1 MIIKKYDKF
10 LESQKNDMWDII
22 PESVKELHKLF
33 QKSGKKLYVVGGAV
47 RDFLN
52 NDKPKDFDL
61 ATDANPEDVQL
72 ILKSYKTQLQGE
84 SFGVVVVFTD
94 DQPMGMEIA
103 TFREDQYGDKLGITR
118 NPEVKFS
125 TIEKDVERRDIPYN
139 ALFYDLETHRI
150 VDLVGGIEDIKNRIT
165 RFVGNPELRIEEDPL
180 RILRLFRFNCRY
192 QFTIDNKT
200 ADAILSK
207 KEMLKIITK
216 ERIWDEIKKAFKQ
229 SKSFKEYL
237 ELFNRFDIWSVV
249 FSGISINKDIK
260 DANHLE
266 VYFANLFVNEKSG
279 LLDKMVQSFKM
290 DIDFSRKVVFLID
303 LLNFSPENVMD
314 FYKKKIVSR
323 LTDDVINEWLDI
335 KDISDEMFDKFLDY
349 KPSVS
354 AEDLM
359 KSGFKGKLLGDEIKR
374 LEVEKFKS
382 MI

>member
-1 MIIKKYDKF
+1 MIIKKYQKF
-10 LESQKNDMWDII
+10 IESNKSDMWYII
-22 PESVKELHKLF
+22 PESVKELHRLF
-33 QKSGKKLYVVGGAV
+33 QSSGKKLYVVGGAV

-52 NDKPKDFDL
+52 NEKPKDFDL
-61 ATDANPEDVQL
+61 ATDANPDKVQS
-72 ILKSYKTQLQGE
+72 ILKGYRTQLQGE
-84 SFGVVVVFTD
+84 SFGVVVVFTE

-103 TFREDQYGDKLGITR
+103 TFREDQYGDKLGVTR

-139 ALFYDLETHRI
+139 ALFFDLDTHSI
-150 VDLVGGIEDIKNRIT
+150 VDLVGGIEDLNNKVT

-192 QFTIDNKT
+192 QFKIDNKT
-200 ADAILSK
+200 AGAIHMK
-207 KEMLKIITK
+207 KDMLRIITK

-229 SKSFKEYL
+229 SKNFTEYL
-237 ELFNRFDIWSVV
+237 ELFNEFDIWPVV
-249 FSGISINKDIK
+249 FTGVEVNVDIV
-260 DANHLE
+260 DASHLE
-266 VYFANLFVNEKSG
+266 VYFANLFMGDKIG

-303 LLNFSPENVMD
+303 LIDLKPENVMD
-314 FYKKKIVSR
+314 LYKKKVVTR
-323 LTDDVINEWLDI
+323 LTDDIINEFLDVM
-335 KDISDEMFDKFLDY
+335 DIDDPMYDKFLSY

-359 KSGFKGKLLGDEIKR
+359 KKGFKGASLGSEIKR
-374 LEVEKFKS
+374 LEVEKFKQ

>member
-266 VYFANLFVNEKSG
+266 VYFANLFANEKSG